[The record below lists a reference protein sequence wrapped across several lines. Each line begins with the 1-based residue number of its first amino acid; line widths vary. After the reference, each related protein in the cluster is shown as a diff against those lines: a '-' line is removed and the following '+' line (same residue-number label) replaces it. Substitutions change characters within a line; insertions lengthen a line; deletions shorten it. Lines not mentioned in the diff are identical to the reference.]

1 MYFDCRQ
8 RPLFAAL
15 CLSLAL
21 HLLVLLGAEWRMPER
36 AAAQDA
42 GSETAASPMQVL
54 VRARALPTA
63 APAEKS
69 RAEPARVRREAPQPV
84 TTAAAVLPSA
94 APSPVTVPAPAPS
107 AVPAASSGDMRGGDT
122 AAVEATAGGVSAD
135 GLRQYRIDL
144 AGAARRYRSY
154 PALARSRGWEGL
166 AELTVSAGSGG
177 ATVRLARSSGYPLL
191 DDQAVDMLTRAVAQ
205 TPLPESL
212 RGRSFSFPLPI
223 RFSLEE

>member
-21 HLLVLLGAEWRMPER
+21 HLLVLLGAEWPMPER

-69 RAEPARVRREAPQPV
+69 RAEPARVHREAPPV
-84 TTAAAVLPSA
+84 ATAAAVRQSA